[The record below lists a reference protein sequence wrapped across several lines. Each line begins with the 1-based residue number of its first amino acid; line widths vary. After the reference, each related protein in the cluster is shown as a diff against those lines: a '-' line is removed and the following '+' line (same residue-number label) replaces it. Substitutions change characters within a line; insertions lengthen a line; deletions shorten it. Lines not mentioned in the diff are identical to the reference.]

1 MATTEKPATI
11 EDPALA
17 ELVRRLVEI
26 YHPLRIYL
34 FGSRAR
40 GDWGP
45 DSDYDLMIV
54 LPGAGQGSDEQ
65 LLEAIDAEWN
75 TRAWSDVIVMSD
87 DEFQFRLGSRA
98 SLPSTVVG
106 EGHVLYVA

>member
-1 MATTEKPATI
+1 M
-11 EDPALA
+11 
-17 ELVRRLVEI
+17 RRLVEI

-54 LPGAGQGSDEQ
+54 LPEGASEEEWQEQ
-65 LLEAIDAEWN
+65 AAFRAEDA
-75 TRAWSDVIVMSD
+75 TRVWSDRILID
-87 DEFQFRLGSRA
+87 DGKFQFRLGSRA
-98 SLPSTVVG
+98 SLPSTVLR
-106 EGHVLYVA
+106 EGLLLYAAQ